1 MLLLT
6 TSLRHSIYVDVD
18 NMGTHMTY
26 HHGNLKQ
33 ALLDRAAEVIA
44 DQGIEALSLRGLARD
59 VGVSHAAPARHFR
72 DKKALLSALAT
83 EGYLRFSAYVTD
95 AAEKAGSDPVTRYNA
110 MGRSV
115 IRFALTYPAYYATF
129 NHPDV
134 THEAD
139 EELLKSHRE
148 YMEIV
153 FIAAAEAQAAGWH
166 PNIDPLVLMA
176 FSSAA
181 ATGAANMVTNRRGSD
196 IFEGRDLE
204 DLAEQIINLVVP
216 PSADL
221 CAPGNEDNDGKV
233 RRGENT
239 WQS

>member
-1 MLLLT
+1 
-6 TSLRHSIYVDVD
+6 
-18 NMGTHMTY
+18 MTY

-44 DQGIEALSLRGLARD
+44 EQGIEALSLRGLARD

-72 DKKALLSALAT
+72 DKKALLSALAN

-95 AAEKAGSDPVTRYNA
+95 AAEKAGADPVARYNA

-115 IRFALTYPAYYATF
+115 IRFALTYPAYFATF

-134 THEAD
+134 SQAAD
-139 EELLKSHRE
+139 EGLLKSHKE

-153 FIAAAEAQAAGWH
+153 LMAAAQAQAAGWQ
-166 PNIDPLVLMA
+166 PDIDPLVLMA

-181 ATGAANMVTNRRGSD
+181 ATGTANMLSNGRGSD
-196 IFEGRDLE
+196 IFKGRDME
-204 DLAEQIINLVVP
+204 VLAEQIINLVVP
-216 PSADL
+216 PSADQ
-221 CAPGNEDNDGKV
+221 CAQPNDIKV
-233 RRGENT
+233 RQGENA
-239 WQS
+239 

>member
-1 MLLLT
+1 MLALT
-6 TSLRHSIYVDVD
+6 TWMARV
-18 NMGTHMTY
+18 TY

-83 EGYLRFSAYVTD
+83 EGYLRFSAYVTA
-95 AAEKAGSDPVTRYNA
+95 AAEKAGSDPVARYNA

-115 IRFALTYPAYYATF
+115 IRFALTHPGYYATF

-134 THEAD
+134 SQAAD
-139 EELLKSHRE
+139 DELLKSHKE

-153 FIAAAEAQAAGWH
+153 MIAATEAQAAGWR
-166 PNIDPLVLMA
+166 PDADPLALMA

-181 ATGAANMVTNRRGSD
+181 ATGAANMLTNRRGSD
-196 IFEGRDLE
+196 IFKGRDLE
-204 DLAEQIINLVVP
+204 ELAEQIINLVVP
-216 PSADL
+216 PNSERCAELSA
-221 CAPGNEDNDGKV
+221 
-233 RRGENT
+233 
-239 WQS
+239 

>member
-1 MLLLT
+1 
-6 TSLRHSIYVDVD
+6 
-18 NMGTHMTY
+18 MTY

-44 DQGIEALSLRGLARD
+44 DQGIEALSLRALARD

-83 EGYLRFSAYVTD
+83 EGYLRFSAYVSD

-115 IRFALTYPAYYATF
+115 IRFALTHPAYFATF

-134 THEAD
+134 TQEAD
-139 EELLKSHRE
+139 AVLLKSHKE

-153 FIAAAEAQAAGWH
+153 LLAAAEASAAGWH
-166 PNIDPLVLMA
+166 PEVDPLVLMA

-181 ATGAANMVTNRRGSD
+181 ATGAANMLSNDRGSD
-196 IFEGRDLE
+196 FFEGRDME
-204 DLAEQIINLVVP
+204 ELAAQIIDLVVP
-216 PSADL
+216 PSSEL
-221 CAPGNEDNDGKV
+221 CSDSARQAPKHHGGDTKWN
-233 RRGENT
+233 
-239 WQS
+239 S

>member
-6 TSLRHSIYVDVD
+6 TLGLPYKYVGSD
-18 NMGTHMTY
+18 NMDADMTY

-44 DQGIEALSLRGLARD
+44 DKGIEALSLRGLARD

-72 DKKALLSALAT
+72 DKKALLSGLAT

-95 AAEKAGSDPVTRYNA
+95 AAEKAGSDPVARYNA

-115 IRFALTYPAYYATF
+115 IRFALTHPAYFATF

-134 THEAD
+134 TQAAD
-139 EELLKSHRE
+139 EDLLKSHKE
-148 YMEIV
+148 YMKTV
-153 FIAAAEAQAAGWH
+153 LLAAAEARAAGWH
-166 PNIDPLVLMA
+166 PDIDPLVLMA

-181 ATGAANMVTNRRGSD
+181 ASGAAQMLTNRRGSD
-196 IFEGRDLE
+196 IFEGRNLE

-216 PSADL
+216 PSSKL
-221 CAPGNEDNDGKV
+221 CVD
-233 RRGENT
+233 
-239 WQS
+239 

>member
-1 MLLLT
+1 ME
-6 TSLRHSIYVDVD
+6 IP
-18 NMGTHMTY
+18 MTY

-83 EGYLRFSAYVTD
+83 EGYLRFSAYVTQ
-95 AAEKAGSDPVTRYNA
+95 AAEEVGSDPVARYNA

-115 IRFALTYPAYYATF
+115 IRFALTHRAYFTTF

-134 THEAD
+134 TQAAD
-139 EELLKSHRE
+139 EELRKSHKE
-148 YMEIV
+148 YMETV
-153 FIAAAEAQAAGWH
+153 LLAAAEARNAGWH
-166 PNIDPLVLMA
+166 PDVDPLVLMA

-181 ATGAANMVTNRRGSD
+181 ATGTANMLSNGRGSD
-196 IFEGRDLE
+196 IFQGRDME
-204 DLAEQIINLVVP
+204 ELAAQIINLVVP
-216 PSADL
+216 PSSEL
-221 CAPGNEDNDGKV
+221 CANQRPES
-233 RRGENT
+233 T
-239 WQS
+239 

>member
-1 MLLLT
+1 
-6 TSLRHSIYVDVD
+6 
-18 NMGTHMTY
+18 MTY

-44 DQGIEALSLRGLARD
+44 DKGIEALSLRGLARD

-83 EGYLRFSAYVTD
+83 EGYLRFSAYVTA
-95 AAEKAGSDPVTRYNA
+95 AAEKAGSDPVARYNA

-115 IRFALTYPAYYATF
+115 IRFALTHPAYYTTF

-134 THEAD
+134 TQQAD
-139 EELLKSHRE
+139 AELLKSHRE

-153 FIAAAEAQAAGWH
+153 MMAAAEAQAAGWH
-166 PNIDPLVLMA
+166 PDIDPLVLMA

-181 ATGAANMVTNRRGSD
+181 ATGAANMVTNKRGSE
-196 IFEGRDLE
+196 IFEGRDME
-204 DLAEQIINLVVP
+204 ELAAQIINLVVP
-216 PSADL
+216 PSSEL
-221 CAPGNEDNDGKV
+221 CSDSARQAPKHLGGDTKWN
-233 RRGENT
+233 
-239 WQS
+239 S

>member
-1 MLLLT
+1 MEV
-6 TSLRHSIYVDVD
+6 R
-18 NMGTHMTY
+18 MTY

-44 DQGIEALSLRGLARD
+44 DQGIEALSLRALARD

-83 EGYLRFSAYVTD
+83 EGYMRFSAYVTD
-95 AAEKAGSDPVTRYNA
+95 AAEKAGSDPVARYNA

-115 IRFALTYPAYYATF
+115 IRFALTHPAYFATF

-134 THEAD
+134 TQEAD
-139 EELLKSHRE
+139 AELLKSHKE

-153 FIAAAEAQAAGWH
+153 LLAAAEARAAGWH
-166 PNIDPLVLMA
+166 PDIDPLVLMA

-181 ATGAANMVTNRRGSD
+181 ATGAANMLSGHRGSD
-196 IFEGRDLE
+196 FFEGRDLE
-204 DLAEQIINLVVP
+204 ELAAQIINLVVP
-216 PSADL
+216 PSSEL
-221 CAPGNEDNDGKV
+221 CAVQCAPSTKAL
-233 RRGENT
+233 RRR
-239 WQS
+239 Q